1 MGCNCGGG
9 LRMGGRPVDNTL
21 GYQVTLPDGTKVP
34 PDGEPPFFSVLEA
47 RTEQRRAGGGTIR
60 RLVKKPDGN

>member
-9 LRMGGRPVDNTL
+9 LKAGNRPVDNTL

-60 RLVKKPDGN
+60 RLLKPPVAE